1 MQPDI
6 RRFLY
11 DIQLACEALIE
22 FTRDRSLDNYQD
34 DLLLRSGVERQIEI
48 IGEALNQASKI
59 APTLAEEINGFRQII
74 NLRNVIIHGY
84 ASIENETI
92 WGILQNDLP
101 VLHEQVRKLLDEK
114 NSG

>member
-6 RRFLY
+6 RRFLF
-11 DIQLACEALIE
+11 DIRLACEALIE

-59 APTLAEEINGFRQII
+59 DPTLAEEINGFRQIV

-84 ASIENETI
+84 ATIENETI

-101 VLHEQVRKLLDEK
+101 VLHEQIWRLLEEK
-114 NSG
+114 NRG

>member
-11 DIQLACEALIE
+11 DIRLACEALVE
-22 FTRDRSLDNYQD
+22 FTRNRSLDDYEA
-34 DLLLRSGVERQIEI
+34 DLLLRSGVERQLEI
-48 IGEALNQASKI
+48 IGEALNQALKI
-59 APTLAEEINGFRQII
+59 DPTLTEEITGIREII

-84 ASIENETI
+84 ATIENETI

-101 VLHEQVRKLLDEK
+101 ALHEQVRKLLD
-114 NSG
+114 

>member
-11 DIQLACEALIE
+11 DIRLASEALIE
-22 FTRDRSLDNYQD
+22 FARDRSLDNYQD

-59 APTLAEEINGFRQII
+59 DPTLAEEINGFRQII

-92 WGILQNDLP
+92 WGILQNDLL
-101 VLHEQVRKLLDEK
+101 VLHEQIRKLLGEK
-114 NSG
+114 NSR

>member
-11 DIQLACEALIE
+11 DIRLACEALID

-59 APTLAEEINGFRQII
+59 DPTLAEEINGFRQII

-101 VLHEQVRKLLDEK
+101 VLHEQIRKLLDEK